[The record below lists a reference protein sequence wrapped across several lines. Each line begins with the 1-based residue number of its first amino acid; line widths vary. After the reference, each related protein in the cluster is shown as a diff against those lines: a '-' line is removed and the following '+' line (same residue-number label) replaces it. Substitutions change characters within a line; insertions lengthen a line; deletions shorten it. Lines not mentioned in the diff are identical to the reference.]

1 MAFGQYDATTIFF
14 CNNLSWSQSLNRKVK
29 QTTPLIHKTG
39 VTYGKHLSVKLVYN
53 RSWFNSRDWRTSLSL
68 RCICTIQCIKTRR
81 SESFQSCAFT
91 QINFSPSCLNL
102 EKISW
107 YQMFQILS
115 IPRVRHSH
123 MVFYLS
129 IFALRFGVQCRN
141 KPKPYSQSSL
151 NPLSVLIESLWAGSN
166 KRSSIGS
173 DKALSP
179 LKSFHTSSSSTR
191 SCSWCSNNS
200 LQKSTLHMHSLKK
213 THQTN
218 AHRHTHACIFCG
230 QYYS

>member
-1 MAFGQYDATTIFF
+1 MKIKKSWHLGSMMQQQFLQK
-14 CNNLSWSQSLNRKVK
+14 NNLSWSQSLNRKFK

-123 MVFYLS
+123 MVF
-129 IFALRFGVQCRN
+129 
-141 KPKPYSQSSL
+141 
-151 NPLSVLIESLWAGSN
+151 
-166 KRSSIGS
+166 
-173 DKALSP
+173 
-179 LKSFHTSSSSTR
+179 
-191 SCSWCSNNS
+191 
-200 LQKSTLHMHSLKK
+200 
-213 THQTN
+213 
-218 AHRHTHACIFCG
+218 
-230 QYYS
+230 

>member
-1 MAFGQYDATTIFF
+1 MKIKKVGIWAVWCNNNF
-14 CNNLSWSQSLNRKVK
+14 CKKNNLSWSQSLNRKVK
-29 QTTPLIHKTG
+29 QTTPLIHKTE

-115 IPRVRHSH
+115 IPREAQPHGFLVSFFFFLFLPWDLVYSAGICQSPTRRA
-123 MVFYLS
+123 LS
-129 IFALRFGVQCRN
+129 ILFLCW
-141 KPKPYSQSSL
+141 
-151 NPLSVLIESLWAGSN
+151 I
-166 KRSSIGS
+166 
-173 DKALSP
+173 
-179 LKSFHTSSSSTR
+179 
-191 SCSWCSNNS
+191 
-200 LQKSTLHMHSLKK
+200 TLGWI
-213 THQTN
+213 Q
-218 AHRHTHACIFCG
+218 
-230 QYYS
+230 

>member
-1 MAFGQYDATTIFF
+1 MKIKKVGIWAVWCNNNF
-14 CNNLSWSQSLNRKVK
+14 CKKNNLSWSQSLNRKVK

-115 IPRVRHSH
+115 IPREAQPHGFFSKIFFS
-123 MVFYLS
+123 FYFCLE
-129 IFALRFGVQCRN
+129 IWCTVQ
-141 KPKPYSQSSL
+141 
-151 NPLSVLIESLWAGSN
+151 E
-166 KRSSIGS
+166 
-173 DKALSP
+173 
-179 LKSFHTSSSSTR
+179 
-191 SCSWCSNNS
+191 
-200 LQKSTLHMHSLKK
+200 
-213 THQTN
+213 
-218 AHRHTHACIFCG
+218 
-230 QYYS
+230 